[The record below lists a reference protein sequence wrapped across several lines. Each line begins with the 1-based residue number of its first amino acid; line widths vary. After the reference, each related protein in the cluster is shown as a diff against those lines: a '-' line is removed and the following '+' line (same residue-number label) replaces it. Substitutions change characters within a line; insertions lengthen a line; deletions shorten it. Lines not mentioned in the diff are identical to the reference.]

1 MRDDMDKVI
10 VERPRTGWRVQGDG
24 RIWRNSKEAG
34 SHLGMKR
41 GYKHRKWLNENLA
54 PLKRWLH
61 KQVHRPW
68 DKVYAELCSGID
80 RRSTVQAHI
89 FEHIDQFVEREA
101 VMRDGEVWVN
111 SRRWRQ
117 AHHVPLREAAHVE
130 LFVHPVTGIVLPNRR
145 LREARQAQEEA
156 YRVARASSRADKK
169 SHTVFHVIDEFTQW
183 HRINGC
189 WFEVTI
195 APLPEL
201 RRTMLD
207 VTYYDVLRRCP
218 VTRRGGCEKPAFGSP
233 DHREMYG
240 RDHVYAAAMCKLS
253 LQKVRERF
261 GDSCEGSASNH
272 QARA

>member
-10 VERPRTGWRVQGDG
+10 VERPRRGGGVQGDG
-24 RIWRNSKEAG
+24 RGFRNSRERG

-41 GYKHRKWLNENLA
+41 GYGHPKGLNENLA

-89 FEHIDQFVEREA
+89 FEHIDQFVERGA
-101 VMRDGEVWVN
+101 VMRDGQVWVN
-111 SRRWRQ
+111 SPRWRGGRR
-117 AHHVPLREAAHVE
+117 VPLCKAAHVE

-145 LREARQAQEEA
+145 LREARQAQQEA
-156 YRVARASSRADKK
+156 YRVARAGWPTDKK
-169 SHTVFHVIDEFTQW
+169 RHTVFHVIDEFTQW
-183 HRINGC
+183 HRIDGC

-201 RRTMLD
+201 RRTVLD

-218 VTRRGGCEKPAFGSP
+218 VSRRGGCEKPAFGSP

-253 LQKVRERF
+253 LQRVRERF
-261 GDSCEGSASNH
+261 GDSCEGLVPKRR
-272 QARA
+272 ARA

>member
-34 SHLGMKR
+34 SHLGMRR

-101 VMRDGEVWVN
+101 VMRDGEVWVR
-111 SRRWRQ
+111 SRWWSDGSR
-117 AHHVPLREAAHVE
+117 APLHEAPHVA
-130 LFVHPVTGIVLPNRR
+130 LFVHPGTGILLPNRR
-145 LREARQAQEEA
+145 LAQALQWARGESAERRGKKA
-156 YRVARASSRADKK
+156 HAS
-169 SHTVFHVIDEFTQW
+169 FHVIDQVTQW
-183 HRINGC
+183 HCVNGD
-189 WFEVTI
+189 WFEVTL
-195 APLPEL
+195 APSPPMKAPGVWEK
-201 RRTMLD
+201 R
-207 VTYYDVLRRCP
+207 YDVLRRCW
-218 VTRRGGCEKPAFGSP
+218 VTNSSACGRPAFGVSSNQA
-233 DHREMYG
+233 MYG
-240 RDHVYAAAMCKLS
+240 QPYVYAAAKRQLS
-253 LQKVRERF
+253 RREVRARL
-261 GDSCEGSASNH
+261 GDGA
-272 QARA
+272 

>member
-1 MRDDMDKVI
+1 
-10 VERPRTGWRVQGDG
+10 
-24 RIWRNSKEAG
+24 
-34 SHLGMKR
+34 MKR

-89 FEHIDQFVEREA
+89 FEHIDDFVVRDA
-101 VMRDGEVWVN
+101 VMRDGEVWVKSN
-111 SRRWRQ
+111 WWGKGHR
-117 AHHVPLREAAHVE
+117 VPLREAAHVE

-145 LREARQAQEEA
+145 LREARQAEEEA
-156 YRVARASSRADKK
+156 YRVARARWPADKK
-169 SHTVFHVIDEFTQW
+169 KHTVFHVINEVTQW
-183 HRINGC
+183 HCINGC
-189 WFEVTI
+189 WFEI
-195 APLPEL
+195 ILAPLPL
-201 RRTMLD
+201 VRRTMLE

-240 RDHVYAAAMCKLS
+240 QDHVYASAMRRLS
-253 LQKVRERF
+253 QQEVRERW
-261 GDSCEGSASNH
+261 GDSGGGPASNCR
-272 QARA
+272 ARA

>member
-10 VERPRTGWRVQGDG
+10 VERPRSGWRVQGDG
-24 RIWRNSKEAG
+24 RIWRNSKEVG

-101 VMRDGEVWVN
+101 VMRDGEVWVR
-111 SRRWRQ
+111 SRSWGQ
-117 AHHVPLREAAHVE
+117 ARHVPLREAARVE

-156 YRVARASSRADKK
+156 YRVARARSRGDKK
-169 SHTVFHVIDEFTQW
+169 PHAVFHVIDEFTQW
-183 HRINGC
+183 HRIDGC
-189 WFEVTI
+189 WFEV
-195 APLPEL
+195 ALARFPP
-201 RRTMLD
+201 RTTTMEQRH
-207 VTYYDVLRRCP
+207 YDVLRRCL
-218 VTRRGGCEKPAFGSP
+218 VTHSGAARRPATDLPTHKDIYGCN
-233 DHREMYG
+233 D
-240 RDHVYAAAMCKLS
+240 VYAAAKRQLS
-253 LQKVRERF
+253 RREVRARL
-261 GDSCEGSASNH
+261 GDA
-272 QARA
+272 A